1 MKYAT
6 IVFCRVAAGIAQHPR
21 TTMSPEKRKAM
32 VDLWRKADATNDLE
46 TMRNLLEELRE
57 STENRVFR
65 ADVAKAIESL

>member
-6 IVFCRVAAGIAQHPR
+6 LVFCRVASGIAQHPR

-32 VDLWRKADATNDLE
+32 VDLWRKADEANDMKM
-46 TMRNLLEELRE
+46 MRNLLEELRE
-57 STENRVFR
+57 STENKVFR